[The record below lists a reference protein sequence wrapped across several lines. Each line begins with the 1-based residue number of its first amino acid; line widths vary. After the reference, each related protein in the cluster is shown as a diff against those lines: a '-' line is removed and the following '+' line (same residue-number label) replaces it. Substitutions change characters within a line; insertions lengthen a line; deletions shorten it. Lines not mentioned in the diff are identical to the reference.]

1 MAFLIMF
8 LRIASIALHVFSRAC
23 NYPEKWSSN
32 EQGTTSCKSKSTL
45 APADASTT
53 GSAYGQSHTPEY
65 LVAAQNVHRFVRPFL
80 TSPDGAF
87 NVSQDADVI
96 SGRHSAPFFSL
107 GDEKRRAIGI
117 PCIDKTSLCTR
128 ERLDD
133 QCPCQTVRGN
143 RLRFHACSRSR
154 ELGALGHHSSQSRW
168 RRLFAPDRTSDLTC
182 RRKVGAF
189 VITIRK

>member
-1 MAFLIMF
+1 MF

-32 EQGTTSCKSKSTL
+32 QQGTTSCKPKSTQ
-45 APADASTT
+45 APANASTT

-65 LVAAQNVHRFVRPFL
+65 LVAAQNVHRFVRTLLSGVLCQPGCRCDL
-80 TSPDGAF
+80 RETQP
-87 NVSQDADVI
+87 I
-96 SGRHSAPFFSL
+96 LLLSGRRKAPRHRYSPH
-107 GDEKRRAIGI
+107 RQ
-117 PCIDKTSLCTR
+117 TSLCTR

-143 RLRFHACSRSR
+143 RLRFHACRGR

-168 RRLFAPDRTSDLTC
+168 RRLFAPDQTSDLTC

>member
-1 MAFLIMF
+1 MF

-32 EQGTTSCKSKSTL
+32 QQGTTSCKSKSTL

-87 NVSQDADVI
+87 YVSQDADVI
-96 SGRHSAPFFSL
+96 SGRHSAFFFSL
-107 GDEKRRAIGI
+107 GDEKRRAIDI
-117 PCIDKTSLCTR
+117 PRIDKHLYARENGWMINALARLYAVTGYACTVAEAESSARWVTAHRSLAGGGFSHR
-128 ERLDD
+128 IRL
-133 QCPCQTVRGN
+133 P
-143 RLRFHACSRSR
+143 
-154 ELGALGHHSSQSRW
+154 
-168 RRLFAPDRTSDLTC
+168 
-182 RRKVGAF
+182 
-189 VITIRK
+189 I

>member
-1 MAFLIMF
+1 MF

-32 EQGTTSCKSKSTL
+32 RQGTTSCKSKSTL

-87 NVSQDADVI
+87 YVSQDADVI
-96 SGRHSAPFFSL
+96 SGRQSASFFSL

-117 PCIDKTSLCTR
+117 PRIDKHLYAR
-128 ERLDD
+128 ENGWMINALARLYAVTGYA
-133 QCPCQTVRGN
+133 CRG
-143 RLRFHACSRSR
+143 R

-168 RRLFAPDRTSDLTC
+168 RRLCAPDQTSDLAC

>member
-1 MAFLIMF
+1 MF

-23 NYPEKWSSN
+23 NYPEKWSSKR
-32 EQGTTSCKSKSTL
+32 QGTTSSKSKSTL

-87 NVSQDADVI
+87 YVSQDADVT
-96 SGRHSAPFFSL
+96 SGRQSASFFSL

-117 PCIDKTSLCTR
+117 PRIDKHLYARENGWMINALARLYAVTGDASTLAEAERSARWVTIHRSLAGGGFAHR
-128 ERLDD
+128 IRL
-133 QCPCQTVRGN
+133 P
-143 RLRFHACSRSR
+143 
-154 ELGALGHHSSQSRW
+154 
-168 RRLFAPDRTSDLTC
+168 
-182 RRKVGAF
+182 
-189 VITIRK
+189 I

>member
-1 MAFLIMF
+1 MF

-32 EQGTTSCKSKSTL
+32 RQGTTSCKSNSTL

-87 NVSQDADVI
+87 YVSQDADVT
-96 SGRHSAPFFSL
+96 SGRHSASFFSL
-107 GDEKRRAIGI
+107 GDEKRRAIG
-117 PCIDKTSLCTR
+117 PRIDKHLYARENGWMINALARLYAVTGYASTLAEAESSARWVTTHRSLAGGGFSR
-128 ERLDD
+128 RIRL
-133 QCPCQTVRGN
+133 P
-143 RLRFHACSRSR
+143 
-154 ELGALGHHSSQSRW
+154 
-168 RRLFAPDRTSDLTC
+168 
-182 RRKVGAF
+182 
-189 VITIRK
+189 I

>member
-1 MAFLIMF
+1 MF

-23 NYPEKWSSN
+23 NYSEKWSSKQ
-32 EQGTTSCKSKSTL
+32 QGTTSCKPKSTQ

-65 LVAAQNVHRFVRPFL
+65 LAAAQNVHRFVRTFL
-80 TSPDGAF
+80 TGVLCQPGCRCDLRET
-87 NVSQDADVI
+87 QRI
-96 SGRHSAPFFSL
+96 LLLSGRQ
-107 GDEKRRAIGI
+107 
-117 PCIDKTSLCTR
+117 TSLRTR

-143 RLRFHACSRSR
+143 RRRFHACRGR
-154 ELGALGHHSSQSRW
+154 ALGALGHHSSQSRW
-168 RRLFAPDRTSDLTC
+168 RRLCAPDQTSDLAC
-182 RRKVGAF
+182 RRKLGAF

>member
-1 MAFLIMF
+1 MF

-32 EQGTTSCKSKSTL
+32 QQGTTSCKSKSTL

-65 LVAAQNVHRFVRPFL
+65 LAAAQNVHRFVRTFL
-80 TSPDGAF
+80 ASPDGAF
-87 NVSQDADVI
+87 LCQPGCRCDLRETQRTLLL
-96 SGRHSAPFFSL
+96 SGRRKARRHRYSL
-107 GDEKRRAIGI
+107 HRQ
-117 PCIDKTSLCTR
+117 TSLCTR

-143 RLRFHACSRSR
+143 RLRFHACRGR

-168 RRLFAPDRTSDLTC
+168 RRLFAPD
-182 RRKVGAF
+182 
-189 VITIRK
+189 